1 MTGEFERTVGYKI
14 NPQTEQLEPISSF
27 DSGAKSSL
35 NGFRLNQHYSQLEK
49 YGTAGYKDL
58 QNGRI
63 RYYGESTVNKFN
75 DNYFRMVREWDP
87 STNLKRTWFETL
99 NSQKQIIQVR
109 PEFGNGVKIHYR
121 FDNNGN
127 YIGKW

>member
-1 MTGEFERTVGYKI
+1 MKTEYITTITESESFIFE
-14 NPQTEQLEPISSF
+14 
-27 DSGAKSSL
+27 
-35 NGFRLNQHYSQLEK
+35 
-49 YGTAGYKDL
+49 
-58 QNGRI
+58 
-63 RYYGESTVNKFN
+63 
-75 DNYFRMVREWDP
+75 
-87 STNLKRTWFETL
+87 RTWFETL